1 MEIFQDL
8 KLNDIAKRPKIALI
22 IDIHDWAFANIA
34 KQLEKYL
41 SEYFEFKIIAMAD
54 IHHLNMLIELTK
66 DCELIHFFWRPQVM
80 IFDERYVKN
89 NLNISTAVY
98 DHLFLDVDSLSIN
111 KKIFKI
117 SPNYYVSSEKLYN
130 IYSNLPFCNKPK
142 VIVEDGV
149 DLNLFKPI
157 NIERFKNVSNRE
169 MVIGWCGNSKWAS
182 GLEDFKGVETI
193 LKPAIEQLVYEG
205 YPIKMYFADKNEKMI
220 PHNEMVNYYSNIDL
234 YICTSKIE
242 GTPNPI
248 LEAIAC
254 GIPIISTDVGIV
266 PEVFGDKQKQFILK
280 ERSIQC
286 LKEAIKKI
294 VSESKIFIELSE
306 ENLMQIKQWDWS
318 IRVVYFKEF
327 FKYCLKNKN

>member
-1 MEIFQDL
+1 MENFQDL
-8 KLNDIAKRPKIALI
+8 KLNYIDKKPKIALI
-22 IDIHDWAFANIA
+22 TEVNDWAFANIA
-34 KQLEKYL
+34 NQLEKYL
-41 SEYFEFKIIAMAD
+41 SNFFEFKIIAMVD
-54 IHHLNMLIELTK
+54 IQDLNMLIELTK
-66 DCELIHFFWRPQVM
+66 DCELIHFFWRTQVM
-80 IFDERYVKN
+80 IFDEIYMKN

-98 DHLFLDVDSLSIN
+98 DHLFLDSSSLSAN
-111 KKIFKI
+111 KKIFKV
-117 SPNYYVSSEKLYN
+117 SPNYYVSSEKLYD

-142 VIVEDGV
+142 VIAEDGV

-157 NIERFKNVSNRE
+157 NIERLKNISKRE
-169 MVIGWCGNSKWAS
+169 IVIGWCGNSKWLS
-182 GLEDFKGVETI
+182 EIEDFKGVETI
-193 LKPAIEQLVYEG
+193 LKPAIEQLVHEG
-205 YPIKMYFADKNEKMI
+205 YPIKMYFADRNEKMI
-220 PHNEMVNYYSNIDL
+220 PHKEMANYYSNIDL
-234 YICTSKIE
+234 YVCTSKIE

-248 LEAIAC
+248 LEAMAC

-294 VSESKIFIELSE
+294 VSEFKIFIELSE

-318 IRVVYFKEF
+318 IRAVYFKEF

>member
-1 MEIFQDL
+1 MENFQDL
-8 KLNDIAKRPKIALI
+8 RLNYIDKRPKIALI
-22 IDIHDWAFANIA
+22 TEVNDWAFANIA

-41 SEYFEFKIIAMAD
+41 SKYFKFKIIAMVD
-54 IHHLNMLIELTK
+54 IEDLNMLIELTK
-66 DCELIHFFWRPQVM
+66 DCELIHFFWRTQVA
-80 IFDERYVKN
+80 IFDDVYVKN

-98 DHLFLDVDSLSIN
+98 DHLFLDSSSLSIN
-111 KKIFKI
+111 KKIFKV

-130 IYSNLPFCNKPK
+130 IYSNLSFCNKPK
-142 VIVEDGV
+142 VIAEDGV

-157 NIERFKNVSNRE
+157 NIERLKDVSNRE
-169 MVIGWCGNSKWAS
+169 IVIGWCGNSKWLS
-182 GLEDFKGVETI
+182 HIEDFKGVDTI
-193 LKPAIEQLVYEG
+193 LKPAIEQLVHEG
-205 YPIKMYFADKNEKMI
+205 YQIKMYFSDRNEKMI
-220 PHNEMVNYYSNIDL
+220 PHKEMVNYYSNIDL
-234 YICTSKIE
+234 YVCTSKIE

-248 LEAIAC
+248 LEAMAC

-280 ERSIQC
+280 ERSIEC

-306 ENLMQIKQWDWS
+306 ENLIQIKQWDWS
-318 IRVVYFKEF
+318 IRTEYFKEF